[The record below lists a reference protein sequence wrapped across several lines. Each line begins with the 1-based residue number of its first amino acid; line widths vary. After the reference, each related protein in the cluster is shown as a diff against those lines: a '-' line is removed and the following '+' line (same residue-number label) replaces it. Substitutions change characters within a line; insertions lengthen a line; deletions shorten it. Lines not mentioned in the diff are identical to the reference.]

1 MADRRSRA
9 ASPIVGLVLALVML
23 AGMAGCGNVDEDTT
37 DTSDTASDGTTTESD
52 AGSSGS
58 TNELADGSGCT
69 PGTETGLPDGRWYGL
84 IEAIDDNRVDF
95 DLACWFTGAAAEAA
109 ATEDG
114 AESPPPNDYYV
125 RNVNPLVR
133 TLEVADGTMVVWYPD
148 IGNPDSAETVSFDE
162 WATVRNDRPGGPLA
176 VWIETTGGAITA
188 IEEQWVP

>member
-23 AGMAGCGNVDEDTT
+23 AGMAGCGNGVEDTT
-37 DTSDTASDGTTTESD
+37 DTADTASDGTTTESD

-58 TNELADGSGCT
+58 TNDLASGSGCT
-69 PGTETGLPDGRWYGL
+69 PGTETGLPDGRWYGS
-84 IEAIDDNRVDF
+84 IEAIDGRRVEF

-109 ATEDG
+109 AAEDG

-133 TLEVADGTMVVWYPD
+133 TLDVADGTMVEWYPD
-148 IGNPDSAETVSFDE
+148 FDPLLAETVSFDQ
-162 WATVRNDRPGGPLA
+162 WSA
-176 VWIETTGGAITA
+176 VGVALQLDNRGFWIETGDGLITA
-188 IEEQWVP
+188 IEEEWVA